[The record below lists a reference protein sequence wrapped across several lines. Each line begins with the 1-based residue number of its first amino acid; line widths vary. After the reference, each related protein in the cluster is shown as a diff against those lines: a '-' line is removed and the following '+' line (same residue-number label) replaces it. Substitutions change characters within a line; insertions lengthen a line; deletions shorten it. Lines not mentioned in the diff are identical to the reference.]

1 MGKPTKKK
9 TGNAFLSMFEYIHN
23 RITSLNQSKIFAGI
37 IIIVLNVS
45 GKFANIKLSKTMESY
60 LKFTFSRDILIFS
73 MAWMGTRD
81 IYVAIFMTL
90 LFSICMNYLFNEE
103 SRFCCLPESF
113 TGRYTER
120 LDNEPITPE
129 QINDAKKLLE
139 KAGVL
144 ADGVVKD
151 PESDE
156 KTPDPSPANNDVKMI
171 T

>member
-1 MGKPTKKK
+1 MGKATKKK
-9 TGNAFLSMFEYIHN
+9 TGNAFLSMFEYVHN

-81 IYVAIFMTL
+81 IYVALFMTL

-113 TGRYTER
+113 TGRYTEQ

-129 QINDAKKLLE
+129 QINNAKKLLE

-144 ADGVVKD
+144 TDGVVKE
-151 PESDE
+151 PGSTSDE
-156 KTPDPSPANNDVKMI
+156 KTPNASNDVKMI